1 MRYIFS
7 VGLPFRNHL
16 YCALAAF
23 VAQAKA
29 VAAAATEEE
38 RNSIDSYRYFYRASA
53 KRACH

>member
-16 YCALAAF
+16 YCAVAAF
-23 VAQAKA
+23 VAQVKA